1 MWYAF
6 TMYQAFVLGLGV
18 LLLFGVGY
26 FIKSTDQ
33 TGIVT
38 SNLTTQS
45 HQASSSSSTEAQGKP
60 LLETIQGTY
69 VCDTD
74 SRCANP
80 RILVIAENGELNM
93 TTSFD
98 NGVEILEEIGTWT
111 ADAKGNVS
119 LIITGTNSE
128 IYPTPYILSAR
139 LVSSST
145 LLGVKTEGNLYKDW
159 VNPLFRKRQASEE

>member
-1 MWYAF
+1 
-6 TMYQAFVLGLGV
+6 
-18 LLLFGVGY
+18 
-26 FIKSTDQ
+26 
-33 TGIVT
+33 
-38 SNLTTQS
+38 
-45 HQASSSSSTEAQGKP
+45 
-60 LLETIQGTY
+60 
-69 VCDTD
+69 
-74 SRCANP
+74 
-80 RILVIAENGELNM
+80 M